1 MARMC
6 KSEAPQERAGP
17 RTSCSSCL
25 QLLDTPLGSGDSWH
39 RLGSQHF
46 SINKET
52 RREMATRTKYSP
64 RFLTKSWSATLSFVV
79 LHQVERSTGSLSGE
93 TGHKNCNTSMNYH
106 CWIPSTQYF
115 YHTLGANFCHELENY
130 FMQSNAYKAALL
142 LALVT
147 TTLYL
152 YSEAS
157 GFWESV
163 LQPPENLQL

>member
-1 MARMC
+1 
-6 KSEAPQERAGP
+6 
-17 RTSCSSCL
+17 
-25 QLLDTPLGSGDSWH
+25 
-39 RLGSQHF
+39 
-46 SINKET
+46 
-52 RREMATRTKYSP
+52 
-64 RFLTKSWSATLSFVV
+64 
-79 LHQVERSTGSLSGE
+79 
-93 TGHKNCNTSMNYH
+93 MNYH

-152 YSEAS
+152 YSETS